1 MQMGLDR
8 RRLDSPLRIS
18 FSKHN
23 TKEDIDALAEGI
35 AIGLRTLAHA

>member
-1 MQMGLDR
+1 MGYDKDR
-8 RRLDSPLRIS
+8 ADSALRVS
-18 FSKHN
+18 FSKYN